1 MKRLAATL
9 TVFGL
14 LALGTAGS
22 ALGDASSPPS
32 CFGNQDVAPAAQ
44 GSAGALGAFISGY
57 AHFFNSTGASLGQT
71 GIPFA
76 KATCPE
82 PIPPP
87 PAP

>member
-1 MKRLAATL
+1 VKRLAATL
-9 TVFGL
+9 AAFGL

-44 GSAGALGAFISGY
+44 SSPGALGAFISGY
-57 AHFFNSTGASLGQT
+57 AHFFNSTGTSIGQT

-76 KATCPE
+76 KATCPA

-87 PAP
+87 PS